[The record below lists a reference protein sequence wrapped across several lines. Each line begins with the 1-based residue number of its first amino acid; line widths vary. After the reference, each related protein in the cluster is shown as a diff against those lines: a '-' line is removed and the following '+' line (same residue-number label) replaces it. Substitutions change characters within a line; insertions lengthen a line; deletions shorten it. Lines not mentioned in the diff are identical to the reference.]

1 MLPAVLPPDTGLLL
15 QGPFGLEWL
24 KGWFGTGMPWLSL
37 GYSQTGSP
45 LAGLMSPMAGSTSQP
60 DRVEQ
65 ANSERSVT

>member
-1 MLPAVLPPDTGLLL
+1 MADSTARSIS
-15 QGPFGLEWL
+15 
-24 KGWFGTGMPWLSL
+24 GTEAHATRA
-37 GYSQTGSP
+37 YGSP